1 VSRPRTLSDNDLLN
15 ATHRVVAR
23 LGPNLTL
30 ADVAREAGVSAATL
44 VQRFGSKRGL
54 LLAFASLGSDETRE
68 QFDAIR
74 AAHPDPLNAL
84 RKTVRCYARMAP
96 TPEAVS
102 NALAF
107 LQMDMTDP
115 DFHQPALVAVR
126 ETLVELQRILDNAVK
141 ARRLRRCDT
150 KELAFALHAVIG
162 GAMLA
167 WAILREGTA
176 ESMMQ
181 SAVDTL
187 MEPRVIGHRRNT
199 DGTQKKYRGDTDRH
213 RGIEAGGRR
222 PALKRTR
229 PKRGR
234 R

>member
-1 VSRPRTLSDNDLLN
+1 MSRPRTLSDDDLLG

-54 LLAFASLGSDETRE
+54 LLAFASLGSEGTGE

-74 AAHPDPLNAL
+74 QKHADPLDAL
-84 RKTVRCYARMAP
+84 REVVRCYAQMAP
-96 TPEAVS
+96 SPEAVS

-107 LQMDMTDP
+107 LQMDLTDP
-115 DFHQPALVAVR
+115 DFHQPALIAARATREELQKILDDAVR
-126 ETLVELQRILDNAVK
+126 
-141 ARRLRRCDT
+141 ARRLRRCNT
-150 KELAFALHAVIG
+150 RQLALALHAMIG

-167 WAILREGTA
+167 WAVLREGTA
-176 ESMMQ
+176 ESMML

-187 MEPRVIGHRRNT
+187 IEPHVLPKKRARR
-199 DGTQKKYRGDTDRH
+199 
-213 RGIEAGGRR
+213 
-222 PALKRTR
+222 
-229 PKRGR
+229 
-234 R
+234 